1 MVHFPDFFQKVLKHL
16 SLRVG
21 LLFFCFLFLFF
32 CFVWLLLS
40 SYKMTVGRWYV
51 QLAGI

>member
-21 LLFFCFLFLFF
+21 LFSSFSFCMAL
-32 CFVWLLLS
+32 VE
-40 SYKMTVGRWYV
+40 
-51 QLAGI
+51 QLEFDSW